1 MTTTETA
8 PLGFIDGLGSVAA
21 DYDVILCDVWGVIHN
36 GIAAYPDASDALQRF
51 RAGGGRVILVSNAPR
66 PGASVGRQLDRL
78 GVPRN
83 AYDAVVT
90 SGDITREQIAER
102 SGRVVLH
109 IGPPRDLPI
118 FEGLDVSFGS
128 AAEAE
133 YVVCSGFDEPDESQ
147 ILVDDY
153 RGRLQRLRDR
163 DLWMLCANPDLVVER
178 GHTLIPCAGAIAALY
193 EEMGGEVYYAGKPH
207 RPIYEAALAR
217 AARLAGDDGISPKR
231 VLAVG
236 DALRTDIA
244 GAAGFG
250 IESLLVARG
259 IHAAELKLDQA
270 PLNSSHVQDW
280 LTGQSVRPDFVVD
293 KLVW

>member
-8 PLGFIDGLGSVAA
+8 SPGFIDGLSSVAA
-21 DYDVILCDVWGVIHN
+21 DYDVIFCDVWGVIHN
-36 GIAAYPDASDALQRF
+36 GIAAYTGASDALQRF
-51 RAGGGRVILVSNAPR
+51 RSGGGRVILVSNAPR

-118 FEGLDVSFGS
+118 FEGLDVAFGS
-128 AAEAE
+128 AAEAD

-147 ILVDDY
+147 ILVEDY

-207 RPIYEAALAR
+207 RPVYEAALAR
-217 AARLAGDDGISPKR
+217 AAAIRGAPVDPDR

-236 DALRTDIA
+236 DAIRTDIA
-244 GAAGFG
+244 GAATIGAAT
-250 IESLLVARG
+250 LLVARG
-259 IHAAELKLDQA
+259 IHTEEIGLGHGPLDPARAGPWLERQTHRPTAAI
-270 PLNSSHVQDW
+270 
-280 LTGQSVRPDFVVD
+280 D